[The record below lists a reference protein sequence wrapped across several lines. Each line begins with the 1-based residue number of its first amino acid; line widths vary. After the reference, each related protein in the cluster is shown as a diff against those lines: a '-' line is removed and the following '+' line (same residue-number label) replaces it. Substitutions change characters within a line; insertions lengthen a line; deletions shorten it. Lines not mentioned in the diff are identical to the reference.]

1 MGAASTCMQ
10 LLAKSGSSRKY
21 LVSKGAMASGAF
33 QPQLPRSAGPRQLL
47 LIPPVH
53 LPLLNKTFLLKE
65 ARGEWPRGHLSVH
78 GQDFFA
84 LLCPHCVNSGYSALL
99 LLQHIHPWP
108 FPSEQGATS
117 KRKDPSPFPSQSLLL
132 LHVVLLK
139 EQWGCDAQV

>member
-21 LVSKGAMASGAF
+21 LISKGAMASGAF

-47 LIPPVH
+47 LVPPVH

-84 LLCPHCVNSGYSALL
+84 LLCPQCVNSGYAALAPSTHSSL
-99 LLQHIHPWP
+99 AFPFRAGCYQSEKRSLSFP
-108 FPSEQGATS
+108 FPEPATS
-117 KRKDPSPFPSQSLLL
+117 TCCSFKGAVGL
-132 LHVVLLK
+132 
-139 EQWGCDAQV
+139 